1 VSKALYA
8 FQYLGDFMANTQK
21 RKKGKTAQ
29 VGSEVL
35 YQRIKQA
42 LENPNYKFRTIH
54 GVIKEASVSPEVV
67 ERAMQEHSDE
77 IVKLYRRGS
86 NGEALYTTRKHYKK
100 KASTTEKIIGAVINS
115 VY

>member
-1 VSKALYA
+1 MRKP
-8 FQYLGDFMANTQK
+8 
-21 RKKGKTAQ
+21 KKGKTAQ

-42 LENPNYKFRTIH
+42 LENPNYKFRTMN
-54 GVIKEASVSPEVV
+54 GVIKEACVSSEVV
-67 ERAMQEHSDE
+67 ERAMRQHADE

-86 NGEALYTTRKHYKK
+86 NGEALYTTREHYKK